1 MNSLLIDSE
10 RNTATM
16 TKEQTKSPNPPNSL
30 DINLENTT
38 WRKQFNKD
46 NKAETPSPVK
56 SPGKNQYFSSGW
68 YLSLIESLFFN
79 LRNSLFDIVYQDS
92 SYLMHF
98 FLQWVKR
105 YQMLT
110 MKMKWLWEGP
120 TASRLTKSEFNV
132 FVTFECFFPW
142 QNE

>member
-16 TKEQTKSPNPPNSL
+16 TKEQTKSTNPPNSL

-56 SPGKNQYFSSGW
+56 SPGKNQYFSSG
-68 YLSLIESLFFN
+68 
-79 LRNSLFDIVYQDS
+79 
-92 SYLMHF
+92 
-98 FLQWVKR
+98 
-105 YQMLT
+105 
-110 MKMKWLWEGP
+110 
-120 TASRLTKSEFNV
+120 
-132 FVTFECFFPW
+132 
-142 QNE
+142 